1 MAQSTE
7 PKTVHDLDSIWRT
20 IETLGSA
27 LAEDRGKA
35 RASELVRRK
44 KTCMIEI
51 NKQPDTDVALTA
63 RPARSPVR

>member
-1 MAQSTE
+1 
-7 PKTVHDLDSIWRT
+7 
-20 IETLGSA
+20 LGSA

>member
-20 IETLGSA
+20 VGALGSA

-35 RASELVRRK
+35 RASELGK
-44 KTCMIEI
+44 WKETCMIEI
-51 NKQPDTDVALTA
+51 NKQPDPDVALTA